1 MQILINGIL
10 LGAIY
15 ALLGVGMS
23 MMFGIVKLT
32 NLAHGEF
39 IIMGAF
45 GSTILSSALG
55 INPILT
61 LVVTVPVMFL
71 LGMVLQSVLINR
83 VMLRGA
89 EPALLVT
96 FGLSIIL
103 KDAMLLLF
111 TADAQKIGV
120 SYATASLNLGGIS
133 ISVLNLVV
141 FAISLIT
148 ILVLTLFLRKTY
160 MGRAIRATSDDTVA
174 ASLMGVSVKKT
185 YGVAMGIAMACAGIG
200 GAIMNPLGNFFIQQ
214 FGWRMTYFLMG
225 AIALVL
231 VLPFTLLL
239 VRAKPADM
247 GTLAYGEE
255 AGESQESAAQQ
266 VLTGVPA
273 KVALRSLSFVCI
285 FLVAGCIAFCT
296 AFIQLVPTFAGTVGL
311 SAIAAFMASA
321 VMIGNI
327 AGKLVLGWLNDK
339 LGPKRAALLG
349 IAAVCA
355 SFLLLFL
362 TALGPAAALVGAFLL
377 GISMSLIAVSMPLIV
392 RSAYGSRDYSQIFY
406 IVTMAPS
413 LVGSLGM
420 AAIGFM
426 YDAFGSYN
434 PILVVG
440 IVCCG
445 LAGLLLIVGLAS
457 AGRLSAQ
464 VEKTA

>member
-185 YGVAMGIAMACAGIG
+185 YGVAMGIAMATAAIAGLCVGMRWTFYPSSGGEYLLIAFGVVVIGGMGSIPGTLVAGLVFGLAQVIG
-200 GAIMNPLGNFFIQQ
+200 GANYL
-214 FGWRMTYFLMG
+214 
-225 AIALVL
+225 
-231 VLPFTLLL
+231 
-239 VRAKPADM
+239 
-247 GTLAYGEE
+247 
-255 AGESQESAAQQ
+255 
-266 VLTGVPA
+266 
-273 KVALRSLSFVCI
+273 
-285 FLVAGCIAFCT
+285 
-296 AFIQLVPTFAGTVGL
+296 
-311 SAIAAFMASA
+311 
-321 VMIGNI
+321 
-327 AGKLVLGWLNDK
+327 
-339 LGPKRAALLG
+339 
-349 IAAVCA
+349 
-355 SFLLLFL
+355 
-362 TALGPAAALVGAFLL
+362 
-377 GISMSLIAVSMPLIV
+377 SLIHI
-392 RSAYGSRDYSQIFY
+392 
-406 IVTMAPS
+406 
-413 LVGSLGM
+413 
-420 AAIGFM
+420 
-426 YDAFGSYN
+426 
-434 PILVVG
+434 
-440 IVCCG
+440 
-445 LAGLLLIVGLAS
+445 
-457 AGRLSAQ
+457 
-464 VEKTA
+464 

>member
-185 YGVAMGIAMACAGIG
+185 YGVAMGIAMATAAIAGLCVGMRWTFYPSSGGEYLLIAFGVVVIGGMGSLIGTLLAGLVFGLAQVIG
-200 GAIMNPLGNFFIQQ
+200 GANYGMFIS
-214 FGWRMTYFLMG
+214 Y
-225 AIALVL
+225 IV
-231 VLPFTLLL
+231 LL
-239 VRAKPADM
+239 VM
-247 GTLAYGEE
+247 LAVRP
-255 AGESQESAAQQ
+255 Q
-266 VLTGVPA
+266 
-273 KVALRSLSFVCI
+273 
-285 FLVAGCIAFCT
+285 
-296 AFIQLVPTFAGTVGL
+296 GL
-311 SAIAAFMASA
+311 FS
-321 VMIGNI
+321 
-327 AGKLVLGWLNDK
+327 K
-339 LGPKRAALLG
+339 
-349 IAAVCA
+349 
-355 SFLLLFL
+355 
-362 TALGPAAALVGAFLL
+362 
-377 GISMSLIAVSMPLIV
+377 
-392 RSAYGSRDYSQIFY
+392 
-406 IVTMAPS
+406 
-413 LVGSLGM
+413 
-420 AAIGFM
+420 
-426 YDAFGSYN
+426 
-434 PILVVG
+434 
-440 IVCCG
+440 
-445 LAGLLLIVGLAS
+445 
-457 AGRLSAQ
+457 
-464 VEKTA
+464 

>member
-185 YGVAMGIAMACAGIG
+185 YGVAMGIAMATAAIAGLCVGMRWTFYPSSGGEYLLIAFGVVVIGDMGSIPGTLVAGLVFGLAQVIG
-200 GAIMNPLGNFFIQQ
+200 GANYGMFIS
-214 FGWRMTYFLMG
+214 Y
-225 AIALVL
+225 IV
-231 VLPFTLLL
+231 LL
-239 VRAKPADM
+239 VM
-247 GTLAYGEE
+247 LAVRP
-255 AGESQESAAQQ
+255 Q
-266 VLTGVPA
+266 
-273 KVALRSLSFVCI
+273 
-285 FLVAGCIAFCT
+285 
-296 AFIQLVPTFAGTVGL
+296 GL
-311 SAIAAFMASA
+311 FS
-321 VMIGNI
+321 
-327 AGKLVLGWLNDK
+327 K
-339 LGPKRAALLG
+339 
-349 IAAVCA
+349 
-355 SFLLLFL
+355 
-362 TALGPAAALVGAFLL
+362 
-377 GISMSLIAVSMPLIV
+377 
-392 RSAYGSRDYSQIFY
+392 
-406 IVTMAPS
+406 
-413 LVGSLGM
+413 
-420 AAIGFM
+420 
-426 YDAFGSYN
+426 
-434 PILVVG
+434 
-440 IVCCG
+440 
-445 LAGLLLIVGLAS
+445 
-457 AGRLSAQ
+457 
-464 VEKTA
+464 

>member
-185 YGVAMGIAMACAGIG
+185 YGVAMGIAMATAAIAGLCVGMRWTFYPSSGGEYLLIAFGVVVIGGMGSIPGTLVAGLVFGLAQVIG
-200 GAIMNPLGNFFIQQ
+200 GANYGMFIS
-214 FGWRMTYFLMG
+214 Y
-225 AIALVL
+225 IV
-231 VLPFTLLL
+231 LL
-239 VRAKPADM
+239 VR
-247 GTLAYGEE
+247 LA
-255 AGESQESAAQQ
+255 
-266 VLTGVPA
+266 VRP
-273 KVALRSLSFVCI
+273 
-285 FLVAGCIAFCT
+285 
-296 AFIQLVPTFAGTVGL
+296 PGL
-311 SAIAAFMASA
+311 FS
-321 VMIGNI
+321 
-327 AGKLVLGWLNDK
+327 K
-339 LGPKRAALLG
+339 
-349 IAAVCA
+349 
-355 SFLLLFL
+355 
-362 TALGPAAALVGAFLL
+362 
-377 GISMSLIAVSMPLIV
+377 
-392 RSAYGSRDYSQIFY
+392 
-406 IVTMAPS
+406 
-413 LVGSLGM
+413 
-420 AAIGFM
+420 
-426 YDAFGSYN
+426 
-434 PILVVG
+434 
-440 IVCCG
+440 
-445 LAGLLLIVGLAS
+445 
-457 AGRLSAQ
+457 
-464 VEKTA
+464 

>member
-15 ALLGVGMS
+15 ALLGVGMC

-185 YGVAMGIAMACAGIG
+185 YGVAMGIAMATAAIAGLCVGMRWTFYPSSGGEYLLIAFGVVVIGGMGSIPGTLVAGLVFGLAQVIG
-200 GAIMNPLGNFFIQQ
+200 GANYGMFIS
-214 FGWRMTYFLMG
+214 Y
-225 AIALVL
+225 IV
-231 VLPFTLLL
+231 LL
-239 VRAKPADM
+239 VM
-247 GTLAYGEE
+247 LAVRP
-255 AGESQESAAQQ
+255 Q
-266 VLTGVPA
+266 
-273 KVALRSLSFVCI
+273 
-285 FLVAGCIAFCT
+285 
-296 AFIQLVPTFAGTVGL
+296 GL
-311 SAIAAFMASA
+311 FS
-321 VMIGNI
+321 
-327 AGKLVLGWLNDK
+327 K
-339 LGPKRAALLG
+339 
-349 IAAVCA
+349 
-355 SFLLLFL
+355 
-362 TALGPAAALVGAFLL
+362 
-377 GISMSLIAVSMPLIV
+377 
-392 RSAYGSRDYSQIFY
+392 
-406 IVTMAPS
+406 
-413 LVGSLGM
+413 
-420 AAIGFM
+420 
-426 YDAFGSYN
+426 
-434 PILVVG
+434 
-440 IVCCG
+440 
-445 LAGLLLIVGLAS
+445 
-457 AGRLSAQ
+457 
-464 VEKTA
+464 

>member
-160 MGRAIRATSDDTVA
+160 MGRAVRATSDDTVA

-185 YGVAMGIAMACAGIG
+185 YGVAMGIAMATAAIAGLCVGMRWTFYPSSGGEYLLIAFGVVVIGGMGSIPGTLVAGLVFGLAQVIG
-200 GAIMNPLGNFFIQQ
+200 GANYGMFIS
-214 FGWRMTYFLMG
+214 Y
-225 AIALVL
+225 IV
-231 VLPFTLLL
+231 LL
-239 VRAKPADM
+239 VM
-247 GTLAYGEE
+247 LAVRP
-255 AGESQESAAQQ
+255 Q
-266 VLTGVPA
+266 
-273 KVALRSLSFVCI
+273 
-285 FLVAGCIAFCT
+285 
-296 AFIQLVPTFAGTVGL
+296 GL
-311 SAIAAFMASA
+311 FS
-321 VMIGNI
+321 
-327 AGKLVLGWLNDK
+327 K
-339 LGPKRAALLG
+339 
-349 IAAVCA
+349 
-355 SFLLLFL
+355 
-362 TALGPAAALVGAFLL
+362 
-377 GISMSLIAVSMPLIV
+377 
-392 RSAYGSRDYSQIFY
+392 
-406 IVTMAPS
+406 
-413 LVGSLGM
+413 
-420 AAIGFM
+420 
-426 YDAFGSYN
+426 
-434 PILVVG
+434 
-440 IVCCG
+440 
-445 LAGLLLIVGLAS
+445 
-457 AGRLSAQ
+457 
-464 VEKTA
+464 